1 MKAMIL
7 EKKGLMTV
15 KAVDDPKPF
24 GEKPVLLRIVATG
37 VCGSDIT
44 RYSQG
49 KTYYF
54 PIILGH
60 EFSAIVEE
68 VPANCRFSKGDR
80 VAVYPLLPDYDDPFS
95 KIGEYNVSSDYGYFG
110 SRRNGA
116 FSEYLYVPEAN
127 LVRIPEQIPWLHA
140 AMAEPAAV
148 ALHGILK
155 FKPVADSTALVI
167 GGGPIGALAAQW
179 LRILGCSN
187 IYISEID
194 RRKRDIL
201 NKLGFETI
209 DASRLDTVSV
219 IMELSE
225 GRGVNY
231 SVEAC
236 GIPLTFIQA
245 IESVGIFG
253 QVLFLGNVNGEV
265 SLKSSHIE
273 SILRHELKLYGS
285 WNSKIMPVNNNE
297 WRMVFNHMGKDLQVG
312 PLITHTPSLDEG
324 PGFFHKMAAKEIWF
338 NKVVFR
344 ISEEAGG
351 KVMAEDDTMSKN
363 NAMSEND
370 TMAGEN
376 L

>member
-1 MKAMIL
+1 MIL
-7 EKKGLMTV
+7 ENKGLLTV

-37 VCGSDIT
+37 VCGSDIV

-60 EFSAIVEE
+60 EFSAAVEE

-80 VAVYPLLPDYDDPFS
+80 VAVYPLVPDYDDPFS
-95 KIGEYNVSSDYGYFG
+95 KIGEYNVSSGYNYFG
-110 SRRNGA
+110 SRQNGA

-127 LVRIPEQIPWLHA
+127 LVRIPEQILWIHA
-140 AMAEPAAV
+140 ALAEPAAV

-155 FKPVADSTALVI
+155 FKTVADSTALVI

-179 LRILGCSN
+179 LRILGCN
-187 IYISEID
+187 NVYISEVD
-194 RRKRDIL
+194 RKKRDIL
-201 NKLGFETI
+201 NELGFETI
-209 DASRLDTVSV
+209 DASKLDTVSA
-219 IMELSE
+219 IMELSG

-236 GIPLTFIQA
+236 GIPVTFSQA
-245 IESVGIFG
+245 IESAGIFG
-253 QVLFLGNVNGEV
+253 QVLFLGDVNGEV
-265 SLKSSHIE
+265 SLKDSHIN

-297 WRMVFNHMGKDLQVG
+297 WHMVFSHMGKDLQVG

-324 PGFFHKMAAKEIWF
+324 PGFFHKMATKKIWF

-344 ISEEAGG
+344 ISEEAEK
-351 KVMAEDDTMSKN
+351 KVTAEDD
-363 NAMSEND
+363 AMTEDN
-370 TMAGEN
+370 TMAGGN